1 MTIHSEPL
9 QTANGNDR
17 GTLTRGL
24 SRGFGIRLFALLV
37 PIPTLFPF
45 SSLSPPRVY
54 RIGTGL
60 MDHALFPHLSQEELK
75 RYASFTDERAKVN
88 LDEGIRGIV
97 SSPDAMISFS

>member
-1 MTIHSEPL
+1 
-9 QTANGNDR
+9 
-17 GTLTRGL
+17 
-24 SRGFGIRLFALLV
+24 
-37 PIPTLFPF
+37 
-45 SSLSPPRVY
+45 
-54 RIGTGL
+54 